1 MAARQFPLQRLME
14 LETDER
20 CGTAPAADAR
30 RSESGFATK
39 TRGGGSESEGGGL
52 VTRMAGGATWTR

>member
-30 RSESGFATK
+30 RSESGCQ
-39 TRGGGSESEGGGL
+39 RL
-52 VTRMAGGATWTR
+52 VAAAVRAKWADW